1 MAWTRRAPPLEI
13 YQDSVE
19 AALLSAL
26 GPFDADAH
34 SSQNIILNPSTSHV
48 NSASPRKSYRHSSS
62 PIGALGRRGLS
73 NINIAPPLQSS
84 FTDSPAKRSPFYTH
98 AQQYHTVPSQHVQ
111 NSHAHTPLFGNFPS
125 NMNKENMYYEDPSSM
140 YAQQYG
146 YEAPGKRAL
155 VETAPPLNERSHN
168 KKARTEDCQDFALP
182 HPEEMP
188 MIEDDGTKP
197 AFSYAT
203 LIGMAILRAQN
214 RRLTLAQIYKWISD
228 NFKFYR
234 ASKDSGWQNSI
245 RHNLSLNKAFVK
257 QERPKDDP
265 GKGNYWAIEP
275 GMEKQFFKDRPLRK
289 MVPQESAPM
298 SFQPVPSSIVRPST
312 APAIGQFTLA
322 PSVNKTETKA
332 VDSSKF
338 PEEHFSSDG
347 TIPGSDPALQEEDR
361 QDAISMPPPSRALRS
376 SPPPRDIGSSPP
388 PMSPPP
394 MHSLRDTTPQG
405 APQTRSSGRKR
416 RATAMQDSGYYSS
429 IESSAVRKP
438 NHSLLTSEADNQ
450 VENHRRGAIKRGR
463 AEEEIARIRSSSF
476 DSPTKEK
483 TMQQQG
489 HKKKA
494 SVHFENSSPKR
505 PTSSTDPSSQDKA
518 ELPVP
523 LTPAIVFKKPAKP
536 PPSASP
542 NTNLRN
548 HRNRMKALLG
558 DSPGKWTPLQ
568 SGAWSPAFNL
578 ASSPLKQS
586 DAWGQQENSFWEDG
600 YTASPK
606 AGIAHDDDL
615 TARGSPEKKRPRIDR
630 ATRSS
635 DVLAGVTGATH
646 SGIKAHAPAS
656 TGFMGIHHESGNA
669 PEWLDL
675 SLDSYF
681 PSHNQGENVFGLGLL
696 SDDAEE
702 GGFDLLSGFAPLG
715 AKAAVDNKRAQGS
728 PMRKGH
734 RPSMSRSITSRF

>member
-1 MAWTRRAPPLEI
+1 
-13 YQDSVE
+13 
-19 AALLSAL
+19 
-26 GPFDADAH
+26 
-34 SSQNIILNPSTSHV
+34 
-48 NSASPRKSYRHSSS
+48 
-62 PIGALGRRGLS
+62 
-73 NINIAPPLQSS
+73 
-84 FTDSPAKRSPFYTH
+84 
-98 AQQYHTVPSQHVQ
+98 
-111 NSHAHTPLFGNFPS
+111 
-125 NMNKENMYYEDPSSM
+125 M

-146 YEAPGKRAL
+146 YKAPGKRAL
-155 VETAPPLNERSHN
+155 VETAPPLNERTNN
-168 KKARTEDCQDFALP
+168 KKSRTEDCQDFALP

-234 ASKDSGWQNSI
+234 ASDSGWQNSI
-245 RHNLSLNKAFVK
+245 RHNLSLNKAFIK

-289 MVPQESAPM
+289 MVPQENAPM

-347 TIPGSDPALQEEDR
+347 TIPGSDPALQDEDH

-429 IESSAVRKP
+429 IESSAIRRP
-438 NHSLLTSEADNQ
+438 NHSVLTSEADNQ
-450 VENHRRGAIKRGR
+450 VENHRRGALKRGR

-494 SVHFENSSPKR
+494 SVHFEYSSPKR
-505 PTSSTDPSSQDKA
+505 PTSSADPSNQDKA

-578 ASSPLKQS
+578 ASSPIKQS
-586 DAWGQQENSFWEDG
+586 DVWGQPENSFWDDS

-606 AGIAHDDDL
+606 AGIADDDDDDL

-656 TGFMGIHHESGNA
+656 TGLFDNFTPLMPTSGNINNKGAVNASPNPLLRSPVQLASPQRKSYSFGAPSMGIHHESGNA

-681 PSHNQGENVFGLGLL
+681 PSHNQSENVFGLGLL

-715 AKAAVDNKRAQGS
+715 AKAAVDNKRAHGS